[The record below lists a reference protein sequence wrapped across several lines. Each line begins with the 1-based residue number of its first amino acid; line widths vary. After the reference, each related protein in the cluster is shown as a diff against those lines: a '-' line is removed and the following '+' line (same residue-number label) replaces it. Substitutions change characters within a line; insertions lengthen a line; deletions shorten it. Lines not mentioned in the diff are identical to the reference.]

1 VIAWR
6 GAWDTPDNTKLTAA
20 AREELDPEKR
30 KQMYLTLQRN
40 LEQDSPYVFLFQGV
54 EQAALRANVKGF
66 ISGPSF
72 DLVFYRE
79 VTKS

>member
-1 VIAWR
+1 
-6 GAWDTPDNTKLTAA
+6 
-20 AREELDPEKR
+20 
-30 KQMYLTLQRN
+30 
-40 LEQDSPYVFLFQGV
+40 VFLFQGV